1 MENNGADKSSNGAE
15 KAFDQTGALR
25 IFDSGE
31 EGVALIPLQ
40 EVIQHLSTFFWA
52 AIFFGVLMVSV
63 GSLISLLATD
73 YSNSPV
79 IYVMSMFL
87 VSYFIFAVVF
97 IVQGFTRWGRL
108 KKKSVGESLWNKES
122 LGERVGALERR
133 IQLFKIHRDIGQY
146 VFNHVNTMQF
156 DEFNSKLDSLL
167 PFEPDDPRRRK
178 FNQRLMNEG
187 IMTVDKSD
195 PNAWTVTYQIDFDP
209 TA

>member
-97 IVQGFTRWGRL
+97 IVQGFT
-108 KKKSVGESLWNKES
+108 
-122 LGERVGALERR
+122 
-133 IQLFKIHRDIGQY
+133 
-146 VFNHVNTMQF
+146 
-156 DEFNSKLDSLL
+156 
-167 PFEPDDPRRRK
+167 
-178 FNQRLMNEG
+178 
-187 IMTVDKSD
+187 
-195 PNAWTVTYQIDFDP
+195 
-209 TA
+209 